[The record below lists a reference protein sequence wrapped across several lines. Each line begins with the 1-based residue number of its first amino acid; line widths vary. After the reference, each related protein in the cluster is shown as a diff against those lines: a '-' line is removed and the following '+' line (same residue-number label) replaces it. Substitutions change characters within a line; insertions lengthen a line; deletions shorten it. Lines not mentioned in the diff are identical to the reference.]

1 MKYEQDKRD
10 PRSYLTL
17 TLPAPRDATGAS
29 RALLQALLSN
39 VQHNQHSPTHPC
51 RCYPST
57 PIGCATR
64 ADQVHR
70 GSSRRARRQR
80 KEVPGSKPGFSSFFF
95 FFFSPLLFLPPPFPP
110 SLPPCLV
117 GGGGWVGLVCCFRVC
132 GLVGLVGGVVLVG
145 LGGAG
150 VVVGVVVWLVWWQLG
165 LVAPAR
171 TEDKSPRVSHAE
183 GVSNPCTVSAAARA
197 ARTREMI
204 VVARAVPSSL

>member
-1 MKYEQDKRD
+1 M
-10 PRSYLTL
+10 
-17 TLPAPRDATGAS
+17 
-29 RALLQALLSN
+29 
-39 VQHNQHSPTHPC
+39 
-51 RCYPST
+51 
-57 PIGCATR
+57 
-64 ADQVHR
+64 
-70 GSSRRARRQR
+70 
-80 KEVPGSKPGFSSFFF
+80 
-95 FFFSPLLFLPPPFPP
+95 
-110 SLPPCLV
+110 
-117 GGGGWVGLVCCFRVC
+117 
-132 GLVGLVGGVVLVG
+132 GLVGCVVLVG